1 MESTDYEHGA
11 VPADQRKSW
20 ISIAAV
26 WIAIG
31 IDLSGAFLGVALAT
45 GMPFWPAITA
55 TVTGSL
61 LLGLL
66 AMACAYV
73 GAATG
78 LSTAML
84 SRAVFGKIG
93 GAVLAIALAV
103 SLLGWFAVQAGFFG
117 SNAQIAFSE
126 LTGLDVPVQL
136 FTAIGGVLM
145 VLTALWGYRS
155 ISRLSTLAVPLLLL
169 LLVVG
174 VVVAFATFGAGGLDS
189 PVETTI
195 TFGGAVS
202 LVMGIFILGV
212 VSAPDMAR
220 WAKTPRQAMAAGFV
234 GFFFGNSIIIV
245 VAILLARVMDQS
257 ELMTI
262 YFTLGLGLVAVV
274 VLILAQW
281 TTNTTNIYSAA
292 LSFSSISGRMNR
304 RTLTIVGGAVG
315 IVIAVAGAADFFVPF
330 ILAIGV
336 IIAPYGGV
344 YLAAYLTGRRGSRF
358 TPGAAV
364 PTVDVWAVVAWA
376 AGIFVALATTNPA
389 DGLGFGWASITTI
402 SALDGLLAGF
412 VVYLALAPLR
422 QREVPGADP
431 TGEDA
436 SAQAAREGAAP
447 NEAAPQGEPARTS
460 GEVTA

>member
-1 MESTDYEHGA
+1 METTDYEHGA

-20 ISIAAV
+20 LSIAAV

-31 IDLSGAFLGVALAT
+31 IDLSGAFLGMELAS
-45 GMPFWPAITA
+45 GMSFWPAVGA
-55 TVTGSL
+55 TFVGSL

-78 LSTAML
+78 LSTAMI
-84 SRAVFGKIG
+84 SRAVFGRIG
-93 GAVLAIALAV
+93 GAVLAVALAV

-117 SNAQIAFSE
+117 SNAQVAFIE
-126 LTGLDVPVQL
+126 LTGLDVPVQV
-136 FTAIGGVLM
+136 FTIVGGVLM

-155 ISRLSTLAVPLLLL
+155 ISRLSTVAVPLLLL
-169 LLVVG
+169 LLIVG
-174 VVVAFATFGAGGLDS
+174 IVVAFALEGSSGLVA
-189 PVETTI
+189 PVTATI

-220 WAKTPRQAMAAGFV
+220 WAKSPRQAMAAGFV

-245 VAILLARVMDQS
+245 VAILLSRLMEES
-257 ELMTI
+257 ELMTV
-262 YFTLGLGLVAVV
+262 FFALGLGMVAVV

-292 LSFSSISGRMNR
+292 LSFSSIHPKLNR
-304 RTLTIVGGAVG
+304 RTLTIGGGVIG
-315 IVIAVAGAADFFVPF
+315 IVIAAFGAVDFFVPF

-344 YLAAYLTGRRGSRF
+344 YLAAYLTRRDGGRFVSDAR
-358 TPGAAV
+358 V
-364 PTVDVWAVVAWA
+364 PVVDGWSVSAWLI
-376 AGIFVALATTNPA
+376 GILVALATTNPA
-389 DGLGFGWASITTI
+389 DGLGLGWFSFTTI
-402 SALDGLLAGF
+402 SALDGLIIGF
-412 VVYLALAPLR
+412 VVYFVLALIRRRVVSDAVENAPR
-422 QREVPGADP
+422 TTGAD
-431 TGEDA
+431 G
-436 SAQAAREGAAP
+436 
-447 NEAAPQGEPARTS
+447 
-460 GEVTA
+460 

>member
-1 MESTDYEHGA
+1 MESTDYEHGS
-11 VPADQRKSW
+11 VPADQRKGW
-20 ISIAAV
+20 LSIAAV

-31 IDLSGAFLGVALAT
+31 IDLSGAFLGVALAS
-45 GMPFWPAITA
+45 GMPFWPAIAA

-78 LSTAML
+78 LSTAMI
-84 SRAVFGKIG
+84 SRAVFGKVG
-93 GAVLAIALAV
+93 GAVLALALSL

-117 SNAQIAFSE
+117 GNAQIAFTE
-126 LTGLDVPVQL
+126 LTGLELPVQL
-136 FTAIGGVLM
+136 FTVLGGVLM

-174 VVVAFATFGAGGLDS
+174 VVVAFAMRGAAGLDA
-189 PVETTI
+189 PVETTF

-220 WAKTPRQAMAAGFV
+220 WAKTPKQAMAAGFV

-245 VAILLARVMDQS
+245 VAILLARVMDES

-262 YFTLGLGLVAVV
+262 YFSLGLGLAAVV

-281 TTNTTNIYSAA
+281 TTNTTNIYSSA
-292 LSFSSISGRMNR
+292 LSFSTISARFNR
-304 RTLTIVGGAVG
+304 RTLTVVGGVLG
-315 IVIAVAGAADFFVPF
+315 ILIAVLGAADFFVPF

-344 YLAAYLTGRRGSRF
+344 YLAAFLSGRRGARWAA
-358 TPGAAV
+358 GAEV
-364 PTVDVWAVVAWA
+364 PTVDGWAVAAWVV
-376 AGIFVALATTNPA
+376 GILAALATTNPA
-389 DGLGFGWASITTI
+389 DGLGFGWFSLTTI
-402 SALDGLLAGF
+402 SALDGLVVGF
-412 VVYLALAPLR
+412 VAYLALLPLR
-422 QREVPGADP
+422 RRELP
-431 TGEDA
+431 TEADA
-436 SAQAAREGAAP
+436 SNGARSEGDADA
-447 NEAAPQGEPARTS
+447 S
-460 GEVTA
+460 GKALPETDGVSA